1 MAGLLRTDGKVA
13 AGEPL
18 DGAFFARHG
27 GGTAG
32 RQPRAYGAGTGD
44 RGPDRSMIFV
54 GTHHKTGSLLFKN
67 VFRDV
72 SRAFGLTFYDGSQ
85 EQLDPRT
92 DVWFMEHSRID
103 AAALADVKG
112 VHVVRHPLSVIYS
125 GYKYHM
131 VCREKW
137 CVDPSVATVADG
149 IFYGFDGLS
158 YQEKLKGISEPDGLR
173 FEMEGR
179 SYHAIMDMYR
189 WDYGDNRFMTVKYED
204 IVTRFDDVF
213 GGVFEFLGLPVRS
226 SLRLAARHDINRLS
240 PRRIRGS
247 RHITDKSRAFD
258 YRSRFSPD
266 LLEAFAA
273 IYPSDVLERLGYVNG
288 AP

>member
-1 MAGLLRTDGKVA
+1 
-13 AGEPL
+13 
-18 DGAFFARHG
+18 
-27 GGTAG
+27 
-32 RQPRAYGAGTGD
+32 
-44 RGPDRSMIFV
+44 MIFV
-54 GTHHKTGSLLFKN
+54 GTHHKTGSLLFKK

-72 SRAFGLTFYDGSQ
+72 SAAFGLTFYEGWQDQVGP
-85 EQLDPRT
+85 ET

-103 AAALADVKG
+103 AAALDDVKG

-125 GYKYHM
+125 GYKYHKA
-131 VCREKW
+131 CREKW
-137 CVDPSVATVADG
+137 CIDPSVATVADG
-149 IFYGFDGLS
+149 IFYRFDGLS
-158 YQEKLKGISEPDGLR
+158 YQEKLNAISESEGIRL
-173 FEMEGR
+173 EMEGR

-189 WDYGDNRFMTVKYED
+189 WDYGDSRFLSVKYED

-213 GGVFEFLGLPVRS
+213 GRVFEFLGLPVRS

-240 PRRIRGS
+240 PRQIRDS

-258 YRSRFSPD
+258 YRLRFSPD

-273 IYPSDVLERLGYVNG
+273 IYPSDLLERLGYGNG